1 MNKKKLFLFIFII
14 ILIILGGFIIFNKK
28 TAKVFKIGNNM
39 SSQEIV
45 EYILNISSYE
55 ATVSVKVTSNKNS
68 NKYVINQKF
77 ASKDFNCQEV
87 LEPSNISGVKIIH
100 DGGNLRLE
108 NTQLDLSTLF
118 ENYNYISNN
127 CLDLNSFIED
137 YKSCNTSEF
146 LEEENQIV
154 MKTQSSERIY
164 KTLYIDK
171 KTHKPTKLEIKDN
184 NQKSVIYILYNEVK
198 VNSTNKED
206 VLAFKLYDFVSS
218 I

>member
-1 MNKKKLFLFIFII
+1 M
-14 ILIILGGFIIFNKK
+14 
-28 TAKVFKIGNNM
+28 
-39 SSQEIV
+39 
-45 EYILNISSYE
+45 
-55 ATVSVKVTSNKNS
+55 
-68 NKYVINQKF
+68 
-77 ASKDFNCQEV
+77 
-87 LEPSNISGVKIIH
+87 
-100 DGGNLRLE
+100 
-108 NTQLDLSTLF
+108 
-118 ENYNYISNN
+118 
-127 CLDLNSFIED
+127 DLNSFIED

-154 MKTQSSERIY
+154 MKTQSSEKIY

>member
-55 ATVSVKVTSNKNS
+55 ATVSVEVISNKNS
-68 NKYVINQKF
+68 NKYVINQRF